1 MTPLSGPVPRLSL
14 STGASWLLK
23 ITSFACFAMIALVV
37 LSDPRVM
44 ALLPGGD
51 GAKSATTA
59 QTQAPARSYTE
70 QEAAAGTAYLAML
83 GRFATYTAGEPALPI
98 SALASAAALAPVASP
113 APNLAATQFDPARPV
128 HKPTVSRLPAS
139 RVKIRRVGQ

>member
-1 MTPLSGPVPRLSL
+1 MTPISGPVPRLSL

-44 ALLPGGD
+44 ALLPGGNEARD
-51 GAKSATTA
+51 TATA
-59 QTQAPARSYTE
+59 QTQAPARSYTA

-83 GRFATYTAGEPALPI
+83 GRFATYAAGEPELPI
-98 SALASAAALAPVASP
+98 SALASAAALAPSASA
-113 APNLAATQFDPARPV
+113 APNIAPTRMVPAQPV
-128 HKPTVSRLPAS
+128 HKPAVSRLPTS
-139 RVKIRRVGQ
+139 RVKIRRIGQ